1 MRYTSLLFLG
11 FILFFT
17 LGLRGQMG
25 PDTLNVGIY
34 KSPPF
39 VMEHPGGYTGVSI
52 ALWQQISER
61 VNRPFRYV
69 LFSDGVALQRAL
81 VYENIDIGINPEV
94 PTGYR
99 VANFEMTQ
107 PFFSSGVGV
116 VTAPQSQSQFV
127 LFIRNFFSMA
137 FLRIILLLF
146 GILLVFGT
154 LLWIVERR
162 KNPYQFRKGLWGL
175 FDGLWWAAVTMTT
188 VGYGDKAPKSHVGK
202 GIAIVWM
209 FTAIIIISS
218 FTATIAST
226 LTVNTLES
234 DIRGLDDL
242 LTQERIGVVGNSE
255 AAQLLLENDVA
266 PTRYF
271 TSVQQGLRALGRKEV
286 DVLLHERTALAF
298 SINQMGYSGRVSLL
312 PFVFRRQYRSFQMP
326 FEHPDFR
333 IVNQAMQEVLG
344 SATWDQNLAEYGLER

>member
-1 MRYTSLLFLG
+1 MA
-11 FILFFT
+11 
-17 LGLRGQMG
+17 LRGQAG
-25 PDTLNVGIY
+25 PDTLKVGIY
-34 KSPPF
+34 NSPPF
-39 VMEHPGGYTGVSI
+39 VMERPGGYTGVSI
-52 ALWQQISER
+52 ALWEQVAKRI
-61 VNRPFRYV
+61 NRPFHYV
-69 LFSDGVALQRAL
+69 FFSDGIALQRAM
-81 VYENIDIGINPEV
+81 VYESIDIGINPEV
-94 PTGYR
+94 PTAYR
-99 VANFEMTQ
+99 VSNFEVTQ

-116 VTAPQSQSQFV
+116 VTAPKGQNQFV
-127 LFIRNFFSMA
+127 VFLRNFFSMG

-242 LTQERIGVVGNSE
+242 LAMERIGVVGTSE
-255 AAQLLLENDVA
+255 AEELLLANDVT

-271 TSVQQGLRALGRKEV
+271 NSVQQGLRALGRKEIE
-286 DVLLHERTALAF
+286 VLLHERTALVYT
-298 SINQMGYSGRVSLL
+298 INHMGYSGRVSLL
-312 PFVFRRQYRSFQMP
+312 PLVFRRQFRSFLMP
-326 FEHPDFR
+326 YQHPDFR
-333 IVNQAMQEVLG
+333 QVNQVLQEVLG
-344 SATWDQNLAEYGLER
+344 SITWDQNLAEYGLER